1 MFLAKHI
8 TIIIP
13 ALNEEKYIGNILDDI
28 SLQAGVDGMKVIISH
43 GESTD
48 NTLEVIRKKQLQ
60 HKHLNIILST
70 GGAVSVARNNGSDLC
85 ETKYICFIDA
95 DVRLFAT
102 DTLLKSYGVLE
113 GKYKNKRL
121 LTCRLKSYSD
131 DWRAKLAFW
140 LYNHIHRILIKKYPF
155 AIGAY
160 FFLSSEDFMKY
171 GKFNENSDNSE
182 DFLFSQNFKPSEFF
196 VLDEYIGQ
204 DDRRF
209 KKMGYW
215 GMAKHLLGNLIR
227 YVKNGRE
234 EFKKKSNYWK

>member
-8 TIIIP
+8 TIVIP
-13 ALNEEKYIGNILDDI
+13 ALNEEKYIGNLLDDI
-28 SLQAGVDGMKVIISH
+28 SRQDGVDEMKVIIAH
-43 GESTD
+43 GDSTD
-48 NTLEVIRKKQLQ
+48 NTLGVIQNRQAR
-60 HKHLNIILST
+60 HKNLNIVISD
-70 GGAVSVARNNGSDLC
+70 GGAVSRARNNGSSLC

-95 DVRLFAT
+95 DVRLFST
-102 DTLLKSYGVLE
+102 DTLIRSYGVLE

-121 LTCRLKSYSD
+121 LTCRLKSYSE

-140 LYNHIHRILIKKYPF
+140 LYNHIHWILIKKYPF

-160 FFLSSEDFMKY
+160 FFLRFDDFLKY

-196 VLDEYIGQ
+196 VLDRYIGQ

-215 GMAKHLLGNLIR
+215 GMGMHLLGNLIR

-234 EFKKKSNYWK
+234 EFKKKSNYWN

>member
-1 MFLAKHI
+1 MFLSKHI
-8 TIIIP
+8 TIVIP

-28 SLQAGVDGMKVIISH
+28 SIQSGVEGMKIVISH
-43 GESTD
+43 GNSTD
-48 NTLEVIRKKQLQ
+48 NTLDVIRKKQLQ
-60 HKHLNIILST
+60 HKNLNIIISD
-70 GGAVSVARNNGSDLC
+70 GGSVSVARNIGSNLC

-95 DVRLFAT
+95 DVRLFST
-102 DTLLKSYGVLE
+102 DTLLKSYSLLE
-113 GKYKNKRL
+113 SRSGDIRL
-121 LTCRLKSYSD
+121 LTCRLKSYSE
-131 DWRAKLAFW
+131 DWRAKFAFW

-171 GKFNENSDNSE
+171 GKFNEESDNSE

-196 VLDEYIGQ
+196 VLNKYIGQ

-215 GMAKHLLGNLIR
+215 GMSTHLLSNLIR

-234 EFKKKSNYWK
+234 EFKKVSKYWN